1 MLRRLSLLLFI
12 LSLAAASC
20 RPTGGTPPPP
30 VPTPSLPPG
39 RPSPEPEADL
49 TRADVVVDA
58 TTVLGT
64 VNPLNGVQGGPLP
77 IVRGDADLTAHF
89 QAAGVDHVRLPQDTI
104 PNNLTLGGIFP
115 NPGADPDDPAAY
127 DFSRIDRFVGAIV
140 EAGIDPL
147 WEATY
152 DIGRTDSLDGG
163 DRGLQKGVYP
173 RNPEKWAKVI
183 KNTLMHFNDGWAA
196 GHRWGVTYVEF
207 INEPFGLGGCER
219 TEEGAERCWDLYQT
233 FAAALH
239 EYEAET
245 GRDIQIV
252 GPAEPLGIERLED
265 SLSRL
270 RLLLDRIQPEDMD
283 YLSIHPYGGDTPEEK
298 LAFAQAA
305 RDLLDTYHPDGKDF
319 SGVGLWAS
327 EWQTGGM
334 REGMEHSAR
343 VGAFNTAV
351 KILWQGLVD
360 RSTLYRADRWP
371 QGPDGTA
378 GPDGQVDCAD
388 VTNCIESVYFTPEG
402 APKPAYFPW
411 LALAEMAQ
419 RTPQRLA
426 VSEDLPDIYVMAS
439 RSNDGNRLSLLISRP
454 DIMGVSERGA
464 LALTIRVDG
473 VEPSAS
479 YTMHLYRINAETTS
493 WEPENVSQVV
503 ADGQGSLFIALSQN
517 TDTVLY
523 LRLERAP

>member
-1 MLRRLSLLLFI
+1 MSRRSLVVFVV
-12 LSLAAASC
+12 LSLAVAAC
-20 RPTGGTPPPP
+20 LPTGGTPPPP
-30 VPTPSLPPG
+30 SPTSGYLPPTPETAP
-39 RPSPEPEADL
+39 AQ
-49 TRADVVVDA
+49 ADVVVDA
-58 TTVLGT
+58 TAVLGT

-77 IVRGDADLTAHF
+77 VVRGDADLTPHF

-115 NPGADPDDPAAY
+115 DPAADPDNPAAY

-152 DIGRTDSLDGG
+152 DIGRTDTLDGG
-163 DRGLQKGVYP
+163 DRGLQKGTFP
-173 RNPEKWAKVI
+173 RDPEKWASVI
-183 KNTLMHFNDGWAA
+183 RHTLMHFNDGWAD
-196 GHRWGVTYVEF
+196 GHEWGVVYVEF
-207 INEPFGLGGCER
+207 INEPFGLGGCGR
-219 TEEGAERCWDLYQT
+219 DEEGVRRCWDLYQT

-245 GRDIQIV
+245 GRDIRIV
-252 GPAEPLGIERLED
+252 GPAEPLGIERLEE
-265 SLSRL
+265 SLDRL
-270 RLLLDRIQPEDMD
+270 RRLLDRIRPEDLD
-283 YLSIHPYGGDTPEEK
+283 FLSVHPYGGDTPEEK
-298 LAFAQAA
+298 LELMQAA

-327 EWQTGGM
+327 EWQTGGVG
-334 REGMEHSAR
+334 EGPERSAR

-371 QGPDGTA
+371 QGLAGAA

-388 VTNCIESVYFTPEG
+388 VTHCLESVYFTAEG
-402 APKPAYFPW
+402 TPKPAYFPW

-419 RTPQRLA
+419 QAPHRLA
-426 VSEDLPDIYVMAS
+426 VSEEFSDLYVLAS
-439 RSNDGNRLSLLISRP
+439 RSADADRLALLIARPHILGVSQRGPLSLTL
-454 DIMGVSERGA
+454 
-464 LALTIRVDG
+464 LVDG
-473 VEPSAS
+473 VGPSAP
-479 YTMHLYRINAETTS
+479 YAVALYRINAETTS
-493 WEPENVSQVV
+493 WEPEGVSQVA
-503 ADGQGSLFIALSQN
+503 ADGQGRLYLDLSLD

-523 LRLERAP
+523 LRLERGP